1 MKDKGKGKNFFKGTL
16 NIFSDL
22 GGSLEIELKI
32 LPIGNALFPLPV
44 RCSGR
49 FPVPQ
54 MISR

>member
-44 RCSGR
+44 RCPGR